1 MLNRKLPYVMA
12 AALMSFA
19 AFSLPAEAQRWD
31 NGYGYGYGYGSGRF
45 DRFGNIDNRQTRIYS
60 SLTRGLNSGRL
71 TQFEYNRLLARY
83 NQLNVLEN
91 QLRMGGLN
99 FRERQR
105 LTARLN
111 MLENQLQRDLNDR
124 QFAGRPGRWY

>member
-1 MLNRKLPYVMA
+1 MSLRKLPYVMA
-12 AALMSFA
+12 AALMGFA
-19 AFSLPAEAQRWD
+19 AFSLPAEAQRRD
-31 NGYGYGYGYGSGRF
+31 NGYGYGPGRF

-71 TQFEYNRLLARY
+71 TQFEYNRLLSRY
-83 NQLNVLEN
+83 NELNALES

-105 LTARLN
+105 LSMRLN
-111 MLENQLQRDLNDR
+111 TLENQLQRDLRDR
-124 QFAGRPGRWY
+124 QYAGRPGRWY